1 MSDDKLTEEDSRQAA
16 LIEYANRWASFP
28 TDDDVERMAEALVWP
43 GFVDASVRR
52 RIRAGLEA
60 VKQEDR

>member
-1 MSDDKLTEEDSRQAA
+1 MTNDKLTEEEARQAA
-16 LIEYANRWASFP
+16 LVEYANRWASFP
-28 TDDDVERMAEALVWP
+28 TDDDVERIAEALVWP

-60 VKQEDR
+60 VKREDG